1 MTGAA
6 VTEAAARRTVE
17 KIILNN
23 ILVGDIRQSE
33 IYERFA
39 DPDY

>member
-1 MTGAA
+1 MA

-17 KIILNN
+17 KMTLNI

-33 IYERFA
+33 NI
-39 DPDY
+39 

>member
-1 MTGAA
+1 MA

-17 KIILNN
+17 KMTLNN

-39 DPDY
+39 DRDY